1 MNSFAIVQYRVFMCG
16 GLYYLKNNTLRL
28 LLLLCAC
35 MAQGVAQAQV
45 KPAVQTEVEPGTVD
59 KPTNLK
65 VLEEYKDGKGNLI
78 RTIQYDQRHMRVTET
93 LIIPIVPVVR
103 LDRPINP
110 DTLNRDSL
118 WLMVSKS
125 KYLVDLY
132 YGHRRIRAYKAV
144 FGPRPMENKCVEGDR
159 CTPEGWFRIKSK
171 NPASKYDKF
180 MLLDY
185 PNDTALARFNALK
198 QKGAVPPS
206 ARPGG
211 NVGIHGIWQ
220 GGDDMIDLGVGWTDG
235 CVALRNKDIEELYK
249 FIGVGTRVL
258 ITR

>member
-1 MNSFAIVQYRVFMCG
+1 
-16 GLYYLKNNTLRL
+16 
-28 LLLLCAC
+28 
-35 MAQGVAQAQV
+35 
-45 KPAVQTEVEPGTVD
+45 
-59 KPTNLK
+59 
-65 VLEEYKDGKGNLI
+65 
-78 RTIQYDQRHMRVTET
+78 
-93 LIIPIVPVVR
+93 
-103 LDRPINP
+103 
-110 DTLNRDSL
+110 
-118 WLMVSKS
+118 
-125 KYLVDLY
+125 
-132 YGHRRIRAYKAV
+132 
-144 FGPRPMENKCVEGDR
+144 
-159 CTPEGWFRIKSK
+159 
-171 NPASKYDKF
+171 